1 MRAKPGTTEGKM
13 TASRTLFVEVWG
25 YDHPCSECQHSM
37 TWVFGLRPWC
47 RPAVGE
53 LVTCDKTMA
62 VNDPC
67 ELLERDGSGDL
78 AAQLKPRPVGGTR
91 CELQSEHLHSVW

>member
-1 MRAKPGTTEGKM
+1 M

-37 TWVFGLRPWC
+37 TWVFGLRPWY

-53 LVTCDKTMA
+53 LVTCDKPMA
-62 VNDPC
+62 VNVAR

-78 AAQLKPRPVGGTR
+78 AAQLKPVLSWHAVRASIRTPAQRVETRPTGTR
-91 CELQSEHLHSVW
+91 WTA